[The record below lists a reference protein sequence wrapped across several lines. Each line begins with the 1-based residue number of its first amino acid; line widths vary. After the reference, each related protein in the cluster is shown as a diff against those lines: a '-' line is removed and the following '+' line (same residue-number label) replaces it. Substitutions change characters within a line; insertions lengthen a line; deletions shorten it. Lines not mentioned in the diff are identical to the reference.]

1 MQSIGDYCYQFAVNI
16 LCNSKNNAMELLPAL
31 FLESHLIICFLKYIK
46 VREMIK
52 KKEIEL
58 KMLKSLKKAQDLS
71 TNNAMQM
78 LLEMD
83 ELNIEE

>member
-1 MQSIGDYCYQFAVNI
+1 
-16 LCNSKNNAMELLPAL
+16 
-31 FLESHLIICFLKYIK
+31 
-46 VREMIK
+46 MIK